1 VTDRGILGH
10 SREQEFGGGMESL
23 RALGLMG
30 LGLILGQSALSTSAW
45 AGALDDIRASGQLKL
60 AYRVEAPPFS
70 SKAPDAAVPEGFS
83 IDICRIIARDIQS
96 HLGLAEMN
104 ISWVKVNADER
115 MDAIVSGRAHMECG
129 ITSVTLSR
137 QEKVDFSNLFYA
149 TGASLMVLNS
159 SDIQTIADLGNRRV
173 SVVEG
178 TTTEK
183 VLTDALE
190 ERGINARIVKVPNH
204 ADGLQRLVNKNTEA
218 MAADQATLFGIG
230 FKSKG
235 ENRLVITE
243 DMLSFEPYAF
253 PLPRNDADFR
263 LVVNRALSNLYQ
275 RGDVGRAWE
284 RHFGVHGVK
293 PTQMLL
299 MLYRLNSFAE

>member
-1 VTDRGILGH
+1 MEA
-10 SREQEFGGGMESL
+10 SRTLKTLQKL
-23 RALGLMG
+23 RALSLIFGQ
-30 LGLILGQSALSTSAW
+30 LGLSEAAW
-45 AGALDDIRASGQLKL
+45 AGALDDIRATGQLKL

-70 SKAPDAAVPEGFS
+70 SKAPDAAEPEGFT
-83 IDICRIIARDIQS
+83 IDICRIVARDIQS
-96 HLGLAEMN
+96 HLGLAEMS
-104 ISWVKVNADER
+104 ISWVKVDANER
-115 MDAIVSGRAHMECG
+115 IDAIVSGKAHMECG

-137 QEKVDFSNLFYA
+137 QERVDFSNLFYA

-159 SDIQTIADLGNRRV
+159 SDIESIADLGNRRV

-183 VLTDALE
+183 VLADALD
-190 ERGINARIVKVPNH
+190 ERGIKARIVRVPNH
-204 ADGLQRLVNKNTEA
+204 ADALQRLVSKKTDA

-235 ENRLVITE
+235 ENSMVITE
-243 DMLSFEPYAF
+243 DMLSFEPYAL

-263 LVVNRALSNLYQ
+263 LVVNRSLSNLYQ

-284 RHFGVHGVK
+284 HHFGIHGVK

-299 MLYRLNSFAE
+299 TLYRLNSFAE

>member
-1 VTDRGILGH
+1 MDF
-10 SREQEFGGGMESL
+10 SRTFSL
-23 RALGLMG
+23 IG
-30 LGLILGQSALSTSAW
+30 LGLIATQILLTGSAR
-45 AGALDDIRASGQLKL
+45 AGALDDIRDSAELKL
-60 AYRVEAPPFS
+60 AYRMETPPFS
-70 SKAPDAAVPEGFS
+70 SRAPDAAVPEGFT
-83 IDICRIIARDIQS
+83 IDICRIIARDIQA

-104 ISWVKVNADER
+104 ITWVKVDADER
-115 MDAIVSGRAHMECG
+115 MDAIAEGRAHMECG
-129 ITSVTLSR
+129 ATSVTLSR
-137 QEKVDFSNLFYA
+137 QERVDFSNLFYA

-173 SVVEG
+173 SVLAG
-178 TTTEK
+178 TTTET
-183 VLTDALE
+183 VLRDALE
-190 ERGINARIVKVPNH
+190 KGGINARIVLVANH
-204 ADGLQRLVNKNTEA
+204 ADGLQRLVNKNTDA

-235 ENRLVITE
+235 EHRLVITE
-243 DMLSFEPYAF
+243 DMLSFEPYAL

-263 LVVNRALSNLYQ
+263 LVVNRALSRLYQ

>member
-1 VTDRGILGH
+1 M
-10 SREQEFGGGMESL
+10 QSL
-23 RALGLMG
+23 RTVLLIVLTLAGLP
-30 LGLILGQSALSTSAW
+30 AA
-45 AGALDDIRASGQLKL
+45 AGALDDIRSTGELKL
-60 AYRVEAPPFS
+60 AYRMESPPFS
-70 SKAPDAAVPEGFS
+70 SKAPEALAPEGFT

-96 HLGLAEMN
+96 HLGLEEMK
-104 ISWVKVNADER
+104 ITWVKVDADER
-115 MDAIVSGRAHMECG
+115 IQAIVDGRAHIECG

-149 TGASLMVLNS
+149 TGASLMILNS
-159 SDIQTIADLGNRRV
+159 SEIRNVNDLGNKRV
-173 SVVEG
+173 SVVQG

-183 VLTDALE
+183 VLLE
-190 ERGINARIVKVPNH
+190 TLEQRGINARVVRVENH
-204 ADGLQRLVNKNTEA
+204 ADALKRLVNKNTDA

-230 FKSKG
+230 FKSRG
-235 ENRLVITE
+235 EHRLVITE
-243 DMLSFEPYAF
+243 DMLSFEPYAL

-263 LVVNRALSNLYQ
+263 LVVNRSLSNLYQ

-299 MLYRLNSFAE
+299 TLYRLNSFSE